1 MTTTAIDTQTG
12 KRLSQLTFGGVLR
25 SEWIKL
31 ISLRSTLWC
40 YLILIVVTV
49 GLGLLLSLV
58 RNPTVGGAISAE
70 AQRATAVQ
78 AITAGTS
85 LGQLIVA
92 VLGALVITGEYGTGM
107 IRSTLT
113 AVPKRTPALV
123 AKALVFGVTTFVVA
137 LVAVAATAL
146 ITAPLFPNVG
156 VHVDI
161 LDSRILLPLL
171 GDAGYLALLGMLSL
185 AIGAIIRSSA
195 GGIAAAIGLVLVV
208 PIVLSIVYGVTQA
221 MWARNVDSLLPGS
234 AGGRMYAYVP
244 SQAAPVTK
252 GLITLDPTQGT
263 LLLVAWVVVI
273 FVVAAVLL
281 KRRDA

>member
-1 MTTTAIDTQTG
+1 MTTAAIDTHTG
-12 KRLSQLTFGGVLR
+12 KRLSRLTFGGVLR

-31 ISLRSTLWC
+31 FSLRSTLWC
-40 YLILIVVTV
+40 YLILIVVTI

-58 RNPTVGGAISAE
+58 RNPTVGGTLSAE
-70 AQRATAVQ
+70 AQRATVVQ

-137 LVAVAATAL
+137 LVSVAVTAL

-195 GGIAAAIGLVLVV
+195 GGIAAALGLVLVV
-208 PIVLSIVYGVTQA
+208 PTVLIIVYGVTQQ
-221 MWARNVDSLLPGS
+221 MWARNVDSLLPSS
-234 AGGRMYAYVP
+234 AGGLMYAYVP

-263 LLLVAWVVVI
+263 LVLVAWVVVI
-273 FVVAAVLL
+273 FVIAAVLL

>member
-1 MTTTAIDTQTG
+1 MTTAAIDTQTG

-31 ISLRSTLWC
+31 ITLRSTLWC
-40 YLILIVVTV
+40 YLILIVLTI

-58 RNPTVGGAISAE
+58 RNPTLGGAISAE
-70 AQRATAVQ
+70 VQRATAVQ

-137 LVAVAATAL
+137 LVSVAATAL

-156 VHVDI
+156 VHVNI

-171 GDAGYLALLGMLSL
+171 GNAGYLALLGMLSL

-195 GGIAAAIGLVLVV
+195 GGIAAALGLVLVV
-208 PIVLSIVYGVTQA
+208 PTVLIIVYGVTQQL
-221 MWARNVDSLLPGS
+221 WARNVDTFLPGS
-234 AGGRMYAYVP
+234 AGGKMYAYVP
-244 SQAAPVTK
+244 SHADPVTK

-263 LLLVAWVVVI
+263 LVLVAWVVVV